1 MRDCFLV
8 KKKPMEQT
16 ILNTLE
22 DQLKSMV
29 SAGQIK
35 YNQMLRVMEALPG
48 STPLNTLTAE
58 QVAIINI
65 KLNEPE
71 DECEFCSG

>member
-1 MRDCFLV
+1 
-8 KKKPMEQT
+8 MEQT

-22 DQLKSMV
+22 DQLKAMV
-29 SAGQIK
+29 SSGQIR
-35 YNQMLRVMEALPG
+35 YNQMLKVMEALPG
-48 STPLNTLTAE
+48 DTALNALTQE
-58 QVAIINI
+58 HVALINL